1 MHHKSPLAPVS
12 LILKGVIDS
21 LKTVQLEMTV
31 TEDIMLISIVKNVFQ
46 T

>member
-1 MHHKSPLAPVS
+1 MNDKSPLATVS
-12 LILKGVIDS
+12 LILNDVIDS

-31 TEDIMLISIVKNVFQ
+31 TEDMLISINKNVFQ